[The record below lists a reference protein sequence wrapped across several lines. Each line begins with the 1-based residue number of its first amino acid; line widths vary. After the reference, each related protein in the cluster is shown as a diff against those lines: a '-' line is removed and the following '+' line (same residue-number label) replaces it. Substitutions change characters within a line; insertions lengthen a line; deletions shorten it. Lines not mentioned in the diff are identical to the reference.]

1 MDAVGLVRSLAILR
15 RERVAALPDVL
26 TMAETGL
33 ANMEANKWNLL
44 LAPAGTP
51 QPVVDHLAGAL
62 QIEQF
67 VQAKIAR
74 WQEVIKA
81 AGICAD

>member
-1 MDAVGLVRSLAILR
+1 M
-15 RERVAALPDVL
+15 EPAA
-26 TMAETGL
+26 G
-33 ANMEANKWNLL
+33 
-44 LAPAGTP
+44 PAGTP
-51 QPVVDHLAGAL
+51 QPVVDRLAGAL

-67 VQAKIAR
+67 VQTKIAR